1 MEQVDIIVNCGFKS
15 QKIVKPMST
24 SIISS
29 RDPVGEKLKV
39 LCYNKEF
46 EVDLTKFTKPTK
58 ETIESGKIKIDIYI
72 SLVCLENGSHM
83 IKISNEIENKPNKF
97 NFFINT

>member
-39 LCYNKEF
+39 FCYNKEF
-46 EVDLTKFTKPTK
+46 EVDLTKIHRT
-58 ETIESGKIKIDIYI
+58 
-72 SLVCLENGSHM
+72 
-83 IKISNEIENKPNKF
+83 NKRN
-97 NFFINT
+97 N